1 MTSAAVELTRID
13 EAIERGVRRLLELQ
27 RPDGIWVGELES
39 NATMT
44 AQHLFWNHFL
54 GLRTPDLDRR
64 IANELMARRRDDGT
78 WSIWF
83 EGPPDLST
91 SIEAYVALRMA
102 GVDPGPR
109 ALEYIRREGGIP
121 KSRLFTKC
129 FLALLGQWPWQ
140 RMVPIPPELILLP
153 PGGPFSVYNFACWAR
168 QTFVALA
175 LAQSLRPV
183 RDIDVDLRAIGA
195 RPGKTRAPRRPNA
208 LRRKAQA
215 AAERWIRERQEADG
229 SWGGIQPPWVWGII
243 ALSALGNGFEDDT
256 LRNAVEGWQGF
267 MVEEGDRLRPEAC
280 QSPVWDT
287 GLAVL
292 ALRACGVP
300 ADHPQLVRAG
310 EYLLSQEVTVQGD
323 WAVRVPD
330 LAPGGWAFEYEN
342 DLYPDIDDAAVISL
356 ALRQLGMGDEAVTRG
371 LDWLS
376 GMQSHSGGWGAF
388 DVDNQAMW
396 LYKIPFCD
404 FGKVTDEPSAD
415 VTAHALET
423 LGQVGRHSHEH
434 GYGDAIERGLRY
446 LLAEQEPDGSW
457 FGRWGVNH
465 LYGTGA
471 ALPALEACGIP
482 TDHPAMRRAV
492 AWLDSVQ
499 QESGGFGEDIRSY
512 ADPAWRGR
520 APFATPSQT
529 GWALLAYV
537 AAGNAEDG
545 GARRAADYLC
555 DVQRPDGDW
564 DEPHFTGTG
573 FPLDF
578 MIRYH
583 LYRISFPLLAL
594 GRMRERL
601 TA

>member
-1 MTSAAVELTRID
+1 MTAAAELTALD
-13 EAIERGVRRLLELQ
+13 AALDRGTRRLLELQ

-39 NATMT
+39 NVTMT
-44 AQHLFWNHFL
+44 AQHLFWNHAL
-54 GLRTPDLDRR
+54 GLRTPRLDRG
-64 IANELMARRRDDGT
+64 IANELMARMRDDGT

-91 SIEAYVALRMA
+91 SIEAYVALRMC

-109 ALEYIRREGGIP
+109 ALAYIQGEGGIP
-121 KSRLFTKC
+121 RSRIFTKC

-140 RMVPIPPELILLP
+140 RMVPIPPELVLLP
-153 PGGPFSVYNFACWAR
+153 PSSPFSIYDFACWAR

-175 LAQSLRPV
+175 VAQSLRPV
-183 RDIDVDLRAIGA
+183 RPIDVDLSAIGA
-195 RPGKTRAPRRPNA
+195 VPGMTRQPGRPNA
-208 LRRKAQA
+208 LRRRALR

-229 SWGGIQPPWVWGII
+229 SWGGIQPPWVWGMI
-243 ALSALGNGFEDDT
+243 ALAALGHGPDDPT
-256 LRNAVEGWQGF
+256 LRRAIDGWQGF
-267 MVEEGDRLRPEAC
+267 LVEDGDRLRPEAC

-292 ALRACGVP
+292 ALRAAGVP
-300 ADHPQLVRAG
+300 ADHPQLVKAG
-310 EYLLSQEVTVQGD
+310 EYLLREEVTVKGD
-323 WAVRVPD
+323 WSIRRPD

-342 DLYPDIDDAAVISL
+342 DVYPDIDDAAVIAL
-356 ALRQLGMGDEAVTRG
+356 ALRELGIGGGAIDRS
-371 LDWLS
+371 LDWVV
-376 GMQSHSGGWGAF
+376 GMQSRNGGWGAF
-388 DVDNQAMW
+388 DVDNSAMW
-396 LYKIPFCD
+396 LYRIPFCD

-415 VTAHALET
+415 VTGHALEV
-423 LGQVGRHSHEH
+423 LAP
-434 GYGDAIERGLRY
+434 DARRRPSVDRGLAY
-446 LLAEQEPDGSW
+446 LLDEQEADGSW

-465 LYGTGA
+465 LYGTAA

-482 TDHPAMRRAV
+482 HDHPSFRRAV

-512 ADPAWRGR
+512 SDPAWRGR

-529 GWALLAYV
+529 AWALMSYV
-537 AAGNAEDG
+537 AAGNAEDA

-555 DVQRPDGDW
+555 GVQLPNGDW
-564 DEPHFTGTG
+564 EEEHFTGTG

-583 LYRISFPLLAL
+583 LYRISFPVLAL
-594 GRMRERL
+594 GRLRERL
-601 TA
+601 AA

>member
-1 MTSAAVELTRID
+1 MSAVAELTRID
-13 EAIERGVRRLLELQ
+13 AAIDAGTRRLLELQ

-39 NATMT
+39 NVTMT
-44 AQHLFWNHFL
+44 AQHLFWHHAL
-54 GLRTPDLDRR
+54 GLRTPELDRR
-64 IANELMARRRDDGT
+64 IANELMARMRDDGT

-109 ALEYIRREGGIP
+109 ALAYIKREGGIP

-140 RMVPIPPELILLP
+140 RMVPIPPELILFP
-153 PGGPFSVYNFACWAR
+153 PSAPFSIYDFACWAR
-168 QTFVALA
+168 QTFVALSV
-175 LAQSLRPV
+175 AQALRPV
-183 RDIDVDLRAIGA
+183 RPLSIDLAEIGA
-195 RPGKTRAPRRPNA
+195 IAGKTRPAPRPGPVRRRA
-208 LRRKAQA
+208 LR

-229 SWGGIQPPWVWGII
+229 SWGGIQPPWVWGIV
-243 ALSALGNGFEDDT
+243 ALAALGHGLDDPT
-256 LRNAVEGWQGF
+256 LGKAVAGWQGF
-267 MVEEGDRLRPEAC
+267 MVSDGDRLRPEAC

-292 ALRACGVP
+292 ALRACGIP
-300 ADHPQLVRAG
+300 ADHPQLVKAG
-310 EYLLSQEVTVQGD
+310 DYLLREEITVRGD
-323 WAVRVPD
+323 WSIRLPE

-342 DLYPDIDDAAVISL
+342 DVYPDTDDAAVISF
-356 ALRQLGMGDEAVTRG
+356 ALRQLDRGDDAVRRG
-371 LDWLS
+371 LEWLV
-376 GMQSHSGGWGAF
+376 GMQSKSGGWGAF
-388 DVDNQAMW
+388 DVDNEAMW

-423 LGQVGRHSHEH
+423 LGHED
-434 GYGDAIERGLRY
+434 GYGDAVERGLRW
-446 LLAEQEPDGSW
+446 LRREQEPDGSW

-471 ALPALEACGIP
+471 ALPALEACGVP
-482 TDHPAMRRAV
+482 PDDPAVRRAV

-512 ADPAWRGR
+512 SDPAWRGR

-529 GWALLAYV
+529 GWALLGYV
-537 AAGNAEDG
+537 AAGNAEDM
-545 GARRAADYLC
+545 GARKAADYLC
-555 DVQRPDGDW
+555 GVQRPDGDW
-564 DEPHFTGTG
+564 DEQHFTGTG

-601 TA
+601 SA